1 MKFRIVVLIIMSLNL
16 LAFNIEVSISKQ
28 KLYLKE
34 NNEVVKTYTIS
45 SSGYGEGSEE
55 GTNHTPLGLH
65 EIKKKIGHEKPIG
78 ARFIGRVFTGEI
90 YSIYSREKIL
100 VTDDVIQT
108 RIMWLSG
115 LEEGKNL
122 GGNVDTFSRYIYIHG
137 TPEEWRLGQ
146 KASHGCIRMSNS
158 DVIELFNIVEE
169 GTKVYIHK

>member
-1 MKFRIVVLIIMSLNL
+1 MKFRFVILIIMSLNA
-16 LAFNIEVSISKQ
+16 LAIKIEVSISKQ

-45 SSGYGEGSEE
+45 SSSYGEGSEE

-78 ARFIGRVFTGEI
+78 ARFIGRVFTGDIYPI
-90 YSIYSREKIL
+90 YSKEKIL

-115 LEEGKNL
+115 LEEGENL
-122 GGNVDTFSRYIYIHG
+122 GGNVDTFKRYIYIHG

-169 GTKVYIHK
+169 GTEVYINK

>member
-1 MKFRIVVLIIMSLNL
+1 MSLNV
-16 LAFNIEVSISKQ
+16 LAINIEVSISKQ

-122 GGNVDTFSRYIYIHG
+122 GGNVDSFSRYIYIHG

>member
-1 MKFRIVVLIIMSLNL
+1 MSLNL
-16 LAFNIEVSISKQ
+16 LAIEIEVSISNQ
-28 KLYLKE
+28 KLYLKK
-34 NNEVVKTYTIS
+34 NNEVIKTYTIS
-45 SSGYGEGSEE
+45 SSSYGEGSVE

-78 ARFIGRVFTGEI
+78 ARFIGRLFTGEI
-90 YSIYSREKIL
+90 YPIYSTERII

-122 GGNVDTFSRYIYIHG
+122 GGNVDSFSRYIYIHG

>member
-1 MKFRIVVLIIMSLNL
+1 MKFRIVILIIMSLNV
-16 LAFNIEVSISKQ
+16 LAFNVEVSISKQ

-78 ARFIGRVFTGEI
+78 ARFIGRLFTGEI
-90 YSIYSREKIL
+90 YPIYSTERII

-122 GGNVDTFSRYIYIHG
+122 GGNVDSFSRYIYIHG

-146 KASHGCIRMSNS
+146 KASHGCIRMSNN

-169 GTKVYIHK
+169 GTKVYIYK